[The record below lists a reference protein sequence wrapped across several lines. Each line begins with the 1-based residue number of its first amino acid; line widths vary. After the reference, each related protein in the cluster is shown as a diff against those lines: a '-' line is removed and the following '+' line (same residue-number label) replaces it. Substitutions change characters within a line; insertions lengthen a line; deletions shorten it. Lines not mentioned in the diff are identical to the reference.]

1 MGKPRIGRAM
11 DRSQLASLP
20 LIKAARPHVDI
31 LSLDLELPT
40 TVQLRPCLDPLEQ
53 RRTNTLAASVWGDSN
68 VPQDGQITP
77 AFQHR
82 QLRGVECDGRPTDSA
97 GRHACREERPI

>member
-1 MGKPRIGRAM
+1 M

-20 LIKAARPHVDI
+20 LIKPARPHVCI

-40 TVQLRPCLDPLEQ
+40 TVQLCPCFDPLEK
-53 RRTNTLAASVWGDSN
+53 RRTNTLAASVRGDSN
-68 VPQDGQITP
+68 VPQDCQITP

-82 QLRGVECDGRPTDSA
+82 QPRSVECDGRPADSA
-97 GRHACREERPI
+97 GRDACREERPIRQIETTRP